1 MMESDDYE
9 LAEPF
14 ALKVIL
20 SIACL
25 IAAVRGLWR

>member
-1 MMESDDYE
+1 MMDSEDYD
-9 LAEPF
+9 LTEPF

-20 SIACL
+20 TIAVL